1 MKIFK
6 IKYLI
11 ASLVVHSALVSIFLL
26 SKDLSKKPETNIL
39 VTEIIEIEEIVKS
52 DDIKKKDYIA
62 NKKKNENLKKLKEK
76 NIPILTMLE
85 PEKTRSKSKHS
96 KSEEKTKAIK
106 HSQKKDK
113 MQKNLGSFNI
123 KPYTN
128 LTNKNKEISKAIY
141 KIGSI
146 NNPHPPYPIIARK
159 KGLQGKLI
167 LGVSVN
173 NDGSVKNVSIKKS
186 SGHHILDKVS
196 KETIEKWTFV
206 PAKKLGLA
214 VEDNIQVPIRFVLT
228 D

>member
-1 MKIFK
+1 M
-6 IKYLI
+6 
-11 ASLVVHSALVSIFLL
+11 
-26 SKDLSKKPETNIL
+26 
-39 VTEIIEIEEIVKS
+39 
-52 DDIKKKDYIA
+52 
-62 NKKKNENLKKLKEK
+62 
-76 NIPILTMLE
+76 
-85 PEKTRSKSKHS
+85 
-96 KSEEKTKAIK
+96 
-106 HSQKKDK
+106 
-113 MQKNLGSFNI
+113 GSFNI

-186 SGHHILDKVS
+186 SGHQILDKVS
-196 KETIEKWTFV
+196 KETIEKWIFV